1 MYTFTKDIETGN
13 ALIDSQHKQWIDA
26 LNSLLSACSMGKGR
40 ESILPTLKFLDEYT
54 AKHFADE
61 EALQVKSKYPG
72 YAQHK
77 QMHDAFK
84 KVLRDIIVEYKKDGP
99 SIAVVAKINQNLGS
113 WFINHIKREDV
124 KVVAHLKSSG
134 M

>member
-1 MYTFTKDIETGN
+1 MYNFTKDIETGN
-13 ALIDSQHKQWIDA
+13 HLIDSQHKQWIDA
-26 LNSLLSACSMGKGR
+26 LNKLLAACAAGKGR
-40 ESILPTLKFLDEYT
+40 ENIFPTLKFLEEYT

-77 QMHDAFK
+77 QIHDSFK
-84 KVLRDIIVEYKKDGP
+84 KTLRDIIAEYKKDGP
-99 SIAVVAKINQNLGS
+99 NIAVMAKINQNLGS
-113 WFINHIKREDV
+113 WFINHIKVEDV